1 MSEMTI
7 PEMAK
12 KVLETVGHPM
22 TSSEIWNEAVAMK
35 IAKETTYEHPPALV
49 NSALNAS
56 VKKHG
61 KDSPFIKVSVDPNK
75 YFLNNGSISPPTR
88 EGVPSLSDAPTGKK
102 ILNLLERIDIARLR
116 IENERELELVMW
128 GALCSRWPDWI
139 KWRQNFGG
147 RTCDVGLDCVAVEM
161 KYIKTLG
168 DKDRLVGQVLD
179 YLKDVDEVVVV
190 AVDKGGLLKN
200 SPLYEFENVTVVI
213 I

>member
-1 MSEMTI
+1 MSEITI

-12 KVLETVGHPM
+12 KVLGAVGHPM

-35 IAKETTYEHPPALV
+35 IAKDTTYSFPPALV

-56 VKKHG
+56 IKKYG
-61 KDSPFIKVSVDPNK
+61 KDSPFIKTSTEPNT
-75 YFLNNGSISPPTR
+75 YFLNDGTLSPPTR
-88 EGVPSLSDAPTGKK
+88 KNVVSLSDPPTGKK
-102 ILNLLERIDIARLR
+102 ILNLLEKVDIRRLHVGS
-116 IENERELELVMW
+116 ERELELVMW

-139 KWRQNFGG
+139 KFRQSFGG

-168 DKDRLVGQVLD
+168 DKDRLTGQVLD

-190 AVDKGGLLKN
+190 AIDSQGLLKG
-200 SPLYEFENVTVVI
+200 SPIYEFDNVTVVLV
-213 I
+213 